1 MLGSSHI
8 WRSLDRLCAILGLFL
23 MARRLRR
30 LLATLAALGVGY
42 IASIL
47 LVSGGLAPDPA
58 ALDAGMGFI
67 VASIAA
73 ALVAQALRRRRDHA
87 TAVAI
92 ATGGCLLVL
101 SLAAAL
107 AHRPY
112 MALLL
117 IGFAIT
123 GAAATR
129 AAGVGSLLPI
139 LILPV
144 SSGLLD
150 GLVLPGDYE
159 RVQQWGEISLRNLAA
174 FDGGALLSDA
184 LLLAALAALAA
195 LVAPAGAAG
204 HKLAPVAHDLAASA
218 LAGLG
223 SFWLLSRLF

>member
-1 MLGSSHI
+1 
-8 WRSLDRLCAILGLFL
+8 
-23 MARRLRR
+23 
-30 LLATLAALGVGY
+30 
-42 IASIL
+42 
-47 LVSGGLAPDPA
+47 
-58 ALDAGMGFI
+58 
-67 VASIAA
+67 
-73 ALVAQALRRRRDHA
+73 
-87 TAVAI
+87 VAI